1 MSDFKTKVAGG
12 ALARMG
18 LLDAEAIE
26 GAAEL
31 LARVAA
37 SDLETVRVLFADQHG
52 ILRGKTVVAD
62 ALVSAFTSGVALTS
76 TLLLKDTAHRT
87 VFPIWAADGGGFG
100 GVMRGGG
107 DFMLVPDP
115 ATFRVLPWSPHSA
128 WIVCDPV
135 FRSGEAI
142 PFSPRGVLK
151 SAMARLADQGMELVT
166 GLEVEFHV
174 FEVVD
179 PRREHADATFPAA
192 PPLTR
197 NLAPGYQYLTELRYA
212 MMEPVID
219 DLRRN
224 CQKIGLAVR
233 STEVE
238 MGPSQIEFTFDP
250 DTALAH
256 ADNMVMFRTLV
267 KEVCARRGLHATF
280 MCRPKVE
287 NAAASGWHLH
297 QSLVEGQTGRNLM
310 IPAADGALT
319 PEASGWIAGLLDHA
333 AASCVFTTP
342 TVNGYKRYR
351 PQQLAPD
358 RIQWARDNRGAMIRS
373 LMVPGDPASR
383 IENRVAEPT
392 ANPYYFFASQIL
404 AGLDGITRGLTA
416 PAPVET
422 PYESGAPALPKSLIA
437 ALEAFEASSFFLEA
451 LGAEFVDYLS
461 HLKRAEWERYL
472 MTVSEWEQTEY
483 FGIF

>member
-1 MSDFKTKVAGG
+1 MSDFKTRVADG

-18 LLDAEAIE
+18 LLDEGAIDR
-26 GAAEL
+26 AAEL

-62 ALVSAFTSGVALTS
+62 ALVSAFTSGIALTS

-87 VFPIWAADGGGFG
+87 VFPIWEQDGGGFG

-107 DFMLVPDP
+107 DFLLVPDP

-128 WIVCDPV
+128 WILSDPV
-135 FRSGEAI
+135 FRSGAAI

-151 SAMARLADQGMELVT
+151 SAVARLEAQSLRLVT

-179 PRREHADATFPAA
+179 PRREHGDASFPAA

-197 NLAPGYQYLTELRYA
+197 NIAPGYQYLTEIRYS

-219 DLRRN
+219 DLRRA
-224 CQKIGLAVR
+224 CQQIGLPVR

-267 KEVCARRGLHATF
+267 KEVCERRGLHATF
-280 MCRPKVE
+280 MCRPRVD
-287 NAAASGWHLH
+287 NAAASGWHVH
-297 QSLVEGQTGRNLM
+297 QSLVDTATGRNVM
-310 IPAADGALT
+310 IPGADGALT
-319 PEASGWIAGLLDHA
+319 PQASGWIAGLLDHA

-373 LMVPGDPASR
+373 LMVPGDAASR
-383 IENRVAEPT
+383 IENRVPEPA
-392 ANPYYFFASQIL
+392 ANPYYVFAAQIL
-404 AGLDGITRGLTA
+404 AGLDGINRGLTA
-416 PAPVET
+416 PDPVET
-422 PYESGAPALPKSLIA
+422 PYDTDAPALPASLIA
-437 ALEAFEASSFFLEA
+437 AVEAFEASSFFNEA
-451 LGAEFVDYLS
+451 LGDVFVDYLS
-461 HLKRAEWERYL
+461 HLKRAEWARYL
-472 MTVSEWEQTEY
+472 LTVSEWEQTEY
-483 FGIF
+483 FSIF